1 MPFINLESSEGERV
15 KVDVDVIQCSQTI
28 KSLIENLGLEDSDD
42 DREVVPLPNV
52 NTEVLRKVIAWAEHH
67 KDDPPPIEDDED
79 PPRERCTDDIT
90 TWDANFIKME
100 QTQLFDLIV
109 AANYLDI
116 SGLLD
121 LGCKI
126 VANMIEG
133 KTADEIR
140 AMFNIENDLSP
151 EELEQ
156 IRMENQWCE
165 EK

>member
-1 MPFINLESSEGERV
+1 MPFINLESSDGERV
-15 KVDVDVIQCSQTI
+15 KVDADVIKCSQTI
-28 KSLIENLGLEDSDD
+28 KTLIENLGMEDSDD
-42 DREVVPLPNV
+42 DREVVPLQNV
-52 NTEVLRKVIAWAEHH
+52 STEVLHKVIAWAEHH
-67 KDDPPPIEDDED
+67 KDDLPPIEDDED
-79 PPRERCTDDIT
+79 PPRERRTDDIT

-126 VANMIEG
+126 VANMIKG
-133 KTADEIR
+133 KTAEEIR
-140 AMFNIENDLSP
+140 TMFDIENDLTP
-151 EELEQ
+151 EDMEQ
-156 IRMENQWCE
+156 IRKENEWCE